1 MAKLS
6 KSYLILLISV
16 AVLAAALFLSAA
28 DNRAF
33 VIQNA
38 KINTLSSAGILDRAS
53 VVVVDGKITQVGKT
67 VKVPAGAQIIK
78 GEGLEVYPGMINAW
92 GNIGL
97 TEVPAVEV
105 MNDSTDLGAFKPQ
118 LLAFSA
124 FHPASEHIPVGR
136 VNGITAAISAPSGG
150 IIAGQATLLHLD
162 GWTADEMAV
171 LKSAG
176 MVITLPSLGG
186 GRGGR
191 GGGTTLPSAAQAA
204 DAARAQQQQ
213 ISELAELLEKARHYV
228 KAREANPATDR
239 DRALDALAPVVKGQ
253 LTAFMQA
260 QTARDIRSAVEFA
273 KKENLKFVIQGGRE
287 ANKVAD
293 LLKKENV
300 MVILDSIIA
309 LPTRQDDPYDARFT
323 LPKELAAAG
332 VKFALTSPSA
342 ADVRNLPYEAG
353 FAQAYG
359 LSHDEALKAVTI
371 YPAEILGVADK
382 IGTIEPGKFADLVV
396 TDGDLLEIRTQV
408 KKLFIAGKDVS
419 LDTKHTLLYKK
430 YMDRK

>member
-1 MAKLS
+1 MANLTKRCTTLLAGMA
-6 KSYLILLISV
+6 LIA
-16 AVLAAALFLSAA
+16 AVFSLSAA
-28 DNRAF
+28 DNRAY

-38 KINTLSSAGILDRAS
+38 KVFTLSSAGTLEKAS
-53 VVVVDGKITQVGKT
+53 VLVVDGKIAAVGKT
-67 VKVPAGAQIIK
+67 IKVPAGAQIIK
-78 GEGLEVYPGMINAW
+78 GEGLEVYPGMVNAW

-97 TEVPAVEV
+97 TEIGSVDV
-105 MNDSTDLGAFKPQ
+105 MNDSADLGNFKPQ

-124 FHPASEHIPVGR
+124 VHPASEMIPVAR

-150 IIAGQATLLHLD
+150 MIAGQAALLHLD

-176 MVITLPSLGG
+176 MVLALPSSGG

-191 GGGTTLPSAAQAA
+191 GGAPGTPPTGE
-204 DAARAQQQQ
+204 AARGSQQQQQ
-213 ISELAELLEKARHYV
+213 INELSELLEKARHYA
-228 KAREANPATDR
+228 KARETKPATER
-239 DRALDALAPVVKGQ
+239 DRQLDALIPVVSGKM
-253 LTAFMQA
+253 TVFMQA
-260 QTARDIRSAVEFA
+260 QTARDIRNAVEFA
-273 KKENLKFVIQGGRE
+273 RKEKLKFVIQGGRE
-287 ANKVAD
+287 VNKVAD

-300 MVILDSIIA
+300 PVILDSIVA

-359 LSHDEALKAVTI
+359 LSHEEALKAVI
-371 YPAEILGVADK
+371 LNPAEILGVADK
-382 IGTIEPGKFADLVV
+382 IGTIEPGKIADLVV

-408 KKLFIAGKDVS
+408 KNLFISGRDIS
-419 LDTKHTLLYKK
+419 LETKHTLLYKK
-430 YMDRK
+430 YMERK

>member
-1 MAKLS
+1 MANLTKRCTTLLAGMA
-6 KSYLILLISV
+6 LIA
-16 AVLAAALFLSAA
+16 AVFSLSAA
-28 DNRAF
+28 DNRAY

-38 KINTLSSAGILDRAS
+38 KVFTLSSAGTLEKAS
-53 VVVVDGKITQVGKT
+53 VLVVDGKIAAVGKT
-67 VKVPAGAQIIK
+67 IKVPAGAQIIK
-78 GEGLEVYPGMINAW
+78 GEGLEVYPGMVNAW

-97 TEVPAVEV
+97 TEIGSVDV
-105 MNDSTDLGAFKPQ
+105 MNDSADLGNFKPQ

-124 FHPASEHIPVGR
+124 VHPASEMIPVAR

-150 IIAGQATLLHLD
+150 MIAGQAALLHLD

-176 MVITLPSLGG
+176 MVLALPSSGG

-191 GGGTTLPSAAQAA
+191 GGAPGTPPTGE
-204 DAARAQQQQ
+204 AARGSQQQQQ
-213 ISELAELLEKARHYV
+213 INELSELLEKARHYA
-228 KAREANPATDR
+228 KARETNPATER
-239 DRALDALAPVVKGQ
+239 DRQLDALIPVVSGKM
-253 LTAFMQA
+253 TVFMQA
-260 QTARDIRSAVEFA
+260 QTARDIRNAVEFA
-273 KKENLKFVIQGGRE
+273 RKEKLKFVIQGGRE
-287 ANKVAD
+287 VNKVAD

-300 MVILDSIIA
+300 PVILDSIVA

-359 LSHDEALKAVTI
+359 LSHEEALKAVI
-371 YPAEILGVADK
+371 LNPAEILGVADK
-382 IGTIEPGKFADLVV
+382 IGTIEPGKIADLVV

-408 KKLFIAGKDVS
+408 KNLFISGRDIS
-419 LDTKHTLLYKK
+419 LETKHTLLYKK
-430 YMDRK
+430 YMERK